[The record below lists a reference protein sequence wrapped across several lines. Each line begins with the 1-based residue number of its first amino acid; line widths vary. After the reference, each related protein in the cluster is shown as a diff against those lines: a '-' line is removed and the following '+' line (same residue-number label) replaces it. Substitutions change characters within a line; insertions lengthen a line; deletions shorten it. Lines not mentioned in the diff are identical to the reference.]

1 MSFTALLLNPEE
13 EPLEYLNSEE
23 LELTETSE
31 IKELRTI
38 HLTYPLGDD
47 IHTTRE
53 NFKIGNK
60 LWIPGGNGLEPCL
73 YINTSQAKIDYWQ
86 DNNVE
91 AEFEEI
97 LVQLNYVLFKQLP
110 NEKVTLVTTSN
121 GEYVSTFLTDVFED
135 YFEIRKVEPPVS
147 NYKNKIAINGTMTK
161 LELLRYIEEETSNVF
176 VTEYEKDEHSNTIKC
191 YLSFLQP
198 DHVGEEKDSLIDL
211 SFNAENIE
219 FELEESDTYKAIGPL
234 FSLDN
239 SSGNNELTHE
249 DLDILIN
256 GKEYGEKYYE
266 GWYPLAVTKGQ
277 QIPMIIEKRKVT
289 GSNFQDALNS
299 LGTYNLS
306 TNYFARPLH
315 PSDNTDSSPKSY
327 EFLVATA
334 YWSAPFTK
342 KANTLY
348 VEDDIDTEVQ
358 YTEVHPQK
366 SSEAAVLPKSG
377 TIETSETN
385 PYIIYNHC
393 ANTLL
398 DKRYSNVNLEVDLRD
413 IEQITTGNTGFNL
426 YDIVQVKVPD
436 FDKPIKAQVVSV
448 EKNPQLPGENKI
460 VLGNANIGAR
470 INQEATTM
478 TNTGPTT
485 IKYKGGTVK
494 AKLRQKSDNSPL
506 VKRACTI
513 FVHRDEVKY
522 TQNMK
527 VTTKT
532 VTQVKGNTTTV
543 KTYENGKLV
552 KTVKKVKSG
561 NKITTYT
568 TKDGKTT
575 TSVSKTDGTTVT
587 KNPLDRDV
595 SVKKGVSKATKS
607 TRVGSGKK
615 SNNPADAPLLTV
627 TGKVGGIHSSAYST
641 SKTYTKTW
649 RNWCPICHRIGGLAV
664 NPKHV
669 DECELTC
676 VCDAD
681 YDCVTGL
688 EKLTNPH
695 GALRDAAG
703 KYNTKNNMSTS
714 VGNKRYD
721 TAATAKDTVT
731 TKSNT
736 KTKPVTTTIPAFN
749 KTYNRTTNSN
759 GEISLKLKLP
769 KGDYTVTFRYG
780 GSIEYGAS
788 SRKINLKVT

>member
-13 EPLEYLNSEE
+13 EPLEYLNSDE

-31 IKELRTI
+31 TNELRTV
-38 HLTYPLGDD
+38 HLSYPIGDD

-53 NFKIGNK
+53 NFRIGNK

-86 DNNVE
+86 DNNIE

-97 LVQLNYVLFKQLP
+97 LVQLNYVLFRQKKIEVAGED
-110 NEKVTLVTTSN
+110 EKVTLVTTSN
-121 GEYVSTFLTDVFED
+121 GEYKSVFLEDVFED
-135 YFEIRKVEPPVS
+135 YFKIKKVEPPVS
-147 NYKNKIAINGTMTK
+147 AYKNKIAINGTMTK

-176 VTEYEKDEHSNTIKC
+176 VTEYEKEENSNQINC

-219 FELEESDTYKAIGPL
+219 FELDESDTYKAVGPL
-234 FSLDN
+234 FSLDT
-239 SSGNNELTHE
+239 SSGDNELTHE
-249 DLDILIN
+249 DLDTIIN
-256 GKEYGEKYYE
+256 NWQELK
-266 GWYPLAVTKGQ
+266 VTKGQ
-277 QIPMIIEKRKVT
+277 QIPMIIEKKEYSSAQT
-289 GSNFQDALNS
+289 
-299 LGTYNLS
+299 T
-306 TNYFARPLH
+306 
-315 PSDNTDSSPKSY
+315 NTDIVNNNTLYRKLIGTENNKYQYY
-327 EFLVATA
+327 ECTNGAW
-334 YWSAPFTK
+334 WSAPFTK
-342 KANTLY
+342 QKGALY
-348 VEDDIDTEVQ
+348 VEDTIDTEVQ
-358 YTEVHPQK
+358 YTEIHPQK
-366 SSEAAVLPKSG
+366 SKSSSASVLPKTG
-377 TIETSETN
+377 TVETSETD

-398 DKRYSNVNLEVDLRD
+398 DKRYSDVNLEVDLRD

-426 YDIVQVKVPD
+426 YDIVRVKVPD
-436 FDKPIKAQVVSV
+436 FDKPIKAQVIAI
-448 EKNPQLPGENKI
+448 EKNPHLPGENKI

-470 INQEATTM
+470 INQEATKM
-478 TNTGPTT
+478 TNTGPTSV
-485 IKYKGGTVK
+485 KSKRGTVK
-494 AKLRQKSDNSPL
+494 AKLTQKSSDAPL
-506 VKRACTI
+506 VKKPCTI

-527 VTTKT
+527 ITTKT

-543 KTYENGKLV
+543 RTYENGKLV

-568 TKDGKTT
+568 TKNGKTT
-575 TSVSKTDGTTVT
+575 TRVSQSDGTTVT

-595 SVKKGVSKATKS
+595 SVTKGISKTTKS

-615 SNNPADAPLLTV
+615 SSNPADAPLITV
-627 TGKVGGIHSSAYST
+627 TGGNGIGGNSNSAYPYGNGN
-641 SKTYTKTW
+641 KMYTYTKTW
-649 RNWCPICHRIGGLAV
+649 RNWCPFCHRIGSLAV
-664 NPKHV
+664 NTKHT
-669 DECELTC
+669 DEGELTC
-676 VCDAD
+676 ICGAD
-681 YDCVTGL
+681 FDIPTGL
-688 EKLTNPH
+688 DKDTRRRD
-695 GALRDAAG
+695 ALRDANG
-703 KYNTKNNMSTS
+703 NYNTKNSIKSS

-721 TAATAKDTVT
+721 TTPSQKDKTT

-736 KTKPVTTTIPAFN
+736 QTKPVTTTIPAFN

-759 GEISLKLKLP
+759 GEISLKIYLP